1 MLHQHPGYAL
11 DIDPNTLSADAKA
24 LLVALQAMQ
33 QQQQRRDA
41 EQQDQRTRDNEALQR
56 EIMALSAAVKTGFPD
71 GDLDGHR
78 RYHELLIEEALERKR
93 MRSAIFIHVAK
104 SSTWALILGLLAV
117 LWIGFKKKFGI
128 GE

>member
-1 MLHQHPGYAL
+1 M

-24 LLVALQAMQ
+24 LLVAMQAMQ
-33 QQQQRRDA
+33 QQQQLRDA
-41 EQQDQRTRDNEALQR
+41 EQQDQRTALQR
-56 EIMALSAAVKTGFPD
+56 EIMALSAAMKTGFPD

-78 RYHELLIEEALERKR
+78 RYHELLIEEALERKK

-117 LWIGFKKKFGI
+117 LWIGFKKKLET

>member
-1 MLHQHPGYAL
+1 M

-24 LLVALQAMQ
+24 LLVAMQAMQ
-33 QQQQRRDA
+33 QQQQLRDA
-41 EQQDQRTRDNEALQR
+41 EQQDQRTALQR

-78 RYHELLIEEALERKR
+78 RYHELLIEEALERKK

-117 LWIGFKKKFGI
+117 LWIGFKKKLGI

>member
-1 MLHQHPGYAL
+1 M